1 MASLSYPIVPRLLYG
16 ALASLA
22 LPLLAAHLLWRSLRQ
37 PAYRRFF
44 GERLGRHRVSTTRPI
59 WLHAASLGEVQAAA
73 PLLAALR
80 AGHAGVPMLVT
91 CQTPAGRQAA
101 EALAL
106 ADCTVAYLPF
116 DTGCCV
122 RAFLAR
128 ARPRIALVLE
138 TEIWPTL
145 FLQARRAGIP
155 LLMLNARITER
166 SLRRYRRLAIF
177 RHALALPEAIACQ
190 SAADAERFRAAGASD
205 AALSVSGNLK
215 WDRPALASTAVRAD
229 WPQTPVWM
237 AASTHPEEE
246 PMVLDAHRRLLRE
259 FPQTL
264 LLWAPRHVERFEPVA
279 RTVQNAGLALRR
291 RSRHALPDV
300 DTRVFLIDTH
310 GELAGFMPSSDL
322 VFVGG
327 SLQAIGGH
335 NVLEPA
341 GFGLPVL
348 VGPHTAHF
356 SDSVAAL
363 QAAGG
368 LLQVPDAEALSV
380 QVAALLRDPV
390 RRAAMGRAN
399 ADCVAASRGALEKTK
414 ALVAQRL
421 AGGG

>member
-16 ALASLA
+16 ALLSLA
-22 LPLLAAHLLWRSLRQ
+22 LPLLAAHLLYRSLRQ

-44 GERLGRHRVSTTRPI
+44 GERLGHHRKSVTRPI
-59 WLHAASLGEVQAAA
+59 WLHAASLGEVQAAV

-80 AGHAGVPMLVT
+80 AEHVGAPMLIT

-116 DTGCCV
+116 DSGFCV
-122 RAFLAR
+122 RAFLR
-128 ARPRIALVLE
+128 RVRPRIALVLE

-145 FLQARRAGIP
+145 FLQVRRAGIP
-155 LLMLNARITER
+155 LLLLNARVTER
-166 SLRRYRRLAIF
+166 SLWRYRRLAIF
-177 RHALALPEAIACQ
+177 RHALALPQAIACQ
-190 SAADAERFRAAGASD
+190 SAGDAERFRAAGALD

-215 WDRPALASTAVRAD
+215 WDRPETSSVAVRVD

-246 PMVLDAHRRLLRE
+246 PAVLEAHRSVLRE
-259 FPQTL
+259 FPQAL
-264 LLWAPRHVERFEPVA
+264 LLWAPRHLERFEPVA
-279 RTVQNAGLALRR
+279 LMVQKAGLALRR
-291 RSRHALPDV
+291 RSQDALPDA

-310 GELAGFMPSSDL
+310 GELAGFMPGSDL

-356 SDSVAAL
+356 NDSVAAL
-363 QAAGG
+363 QTAGG
-368 LLQVPDAEALSV
+368 LLQVPDAEALAV
-380 QVAALLRDPV
+380 QLTALLHDPA
-390 RRAAMGRAN
+390 RRAAMGAAN
-399 ADCVAASRGALEKTK
+399 AACVAASRGALEKTK

-421 AGGG
+421 AKGS

>member
-1 MASLSYPIVPRLLYG
+1 MAPLSYPIVPRLLYG
-16 ALASLA
+16 ALLCLA
-22 LPLLAAHLLWRSLRQ
+22 LPLLAAHLLYRSLRQ
-37 PAYRRFF
+37 PAYRRYF
-44 GERLGRHRVSTTRPI
+44 GERLGLYRASSLRPI

-80 AGHAGVPMLVT
+80 AAHPEAPMLVT

-101 EALAL
+101 ESLAL

-116 DTGCCV
+116 DAGVSV
-122 RAFLAR
+122 RAFLR
-128 ARPRIALVLE
+128 RFRPRIALVLE

-145 FLQARRAGIP
+145 FLQVRRAGIP
-155 LLMLNARITER
+155 LLVLNARITER
-166 SLRRYRRLAIF
+166 SLRRYRRLGIF
-177 RHALALPEAIACQ
+177 RHALAMPDAVLCQ
-190 SAADAERFRAAGASD
+190 SASDAERFRAAGARAD
-205 AALSVSGNLK
+205 AVSVGGNLK
-215 WDRPALASTAVRAD
+215 WDRPSPVAPAGAA
-229 WPQTPVWM
+229 WPQSPVWM
-237 AASTHPEEE
+237 AASTHPDEE
-246 PMVLDAHRRLLRE
+246 PAVLAVHQAVLRAFPDA
-259 FPQTL
+259 L

-279 RTVQNAGLALRR
+279 QALAQAGMALRR
-291 RSRHALPDV
+291 RSRHGAPEA
-300 DTRVFLIDTH
+300 DTRVFLVDTL
-310 GELAGFMPSSDL
+310 GELAGFMPRSDL

-368 LLQVPDAEALSV
+368 LLQVADAEGLAR
-380 QVAALLRDPV
+380 QVLALLGDPA
-390 RRAAMGRAN
+390 RRAVMGHAN
-399 ADCVAASRGALEKTK
+399 AECVAASRGALEKTK

-421 AGGG
+421 VGVG

>member
-16 ALASLA
+16 ALLLPA
-22 LPLLAAHLLWRSLRQ
+22 LPLLAAHLLYRSLRQ

-44 GERLGRHRVSTTRPI
+44 GERLGRHRRSDARPI

-80 AGHAGVPMLVT
+80 AAHAGVPMLVT

-116 DTGCCV
+116 DAGFCV
-122 RAFLAR
+122 RAFLR
-128 ARPRIALVLE
+128 RVRPRIALVLE

-145 FLQARRAGIP
+145 FLEVRRAGIP
-155 LLMLNARITER
+155 LLLLNARITER
-166 SLRRYRRLAIF
+166 SLRRYRRLGIF
-177 RHALALPEAIACQ
+177 RHAVALPEAIACQ
-190 SAADAERFRAAGASD
+190 SASDADRFRAAGA
-205 AALSVSGNLK
+205 AAAAVSVTGNLK
-215 WDRPALASTAVRAD
+215 WDRPAPAAVAVRAD

-237 AASTHPEEE
+237 AASTHPDEE
-246 PMVLDAHRRLLRE
+246 PAVLEAHRRLLDE
-259 FPQTL
+259 FPQAL
-264 LLWAPRHVERFEPVA
+264 LLWAPRHAERFEPVA
-279 RTVQNAGLALRR
+279 QRVQKAGLALRR
-291 RSRHALPDV
+291 RSRHGLPEA
-300 DTRVFLIDTH
+300 DTRVFLIDTL
-310 GELAGFMPSSDL
+310 GELAAFMPGSDL

-356 SDSVAAL
+356 SDSVGAL

-368 LLQVPDAEALSV
+368 LLQVPDADALAAQLAALS
-380 QVAALLRDPV
+380 RDPA
-390 RRAAMGRAN
+390 RRAAMGAAN
-399 ADCVAASRGALEKTK
+399 AACVAASRGALEKTK

-421 AGGG
+421 VVSG